1 MTKPVCDLGTLLRT
15 LAPALHPGTFAFA
28 TVPGADAIVPAGAV
42 ATIREDAGL
51 SVVMELDALR
61 AAGLEPAFPCAW
73 ITLSV
78 HSDLAA
84 VGLTAAVADALGR
97 AGIACNVVA
106 GARHDHLFVPVD
118 AAERAL
124 EVLRA
129 LQQAVR

>member
-1 MTKPVCDLGTLLRT
+1 MTAPIGDLPALLRA
-15 LAPALHPGTFAFA
+15 LEPALHPGTYAFA
-28 TVPGADAIVPAGAV
+28 TVPGADAVAPAGAV

-51 SVVMELDALR
+51 SVVMELGALR

-73 ITLSV
+73 ITLAV

-84 VGLTAAVADALGR
+84 VGLTAAVAGALGR

-124 EVLRA
+124 GVLRA
-129 LQQAVR
+129 LGEAAR